1 MAPKQCYFYLRGHT
15 QFLGSLGAGLF
26 GAVCAFSEECSFQW
40 RLLLLQFSVDS
51 QRHAACLLFVHTCC
65 VCILGAV
72 HACFVYRLAAHT
84 SLLCMHGYCVCANAM
99 YAQLL
104 CVHTCYVC
112 MLEVVY
118 ACLRVRN
125 SRTHSLVPCGVGE
138 EHWAGLYVHPPR
150 RCLCITDVDVTQCS
164 QAQFGDCLHKTLD
177 PFWFK

>member
-1 MAPKQCYFYLRGHT
+1 MALKQCYFYLRGHT
-15 QFLGSLGAGLF
+15 QFLGYLGLCVPFQRSVLLSGGFCFCNSLWTANVLLHACCLCTL
-26 GAVCAFSEECSFQW
+26 AVYAFLDLCM
-40 RLLLLQFSVDS
+40 
-51 QRHAACLLFVHTCC
+51 
-65 VCILGAV
+65 

-104 CVHTCYVC
+104 CVHTC

-138 EHWAGLYVHPPR
+138 EHWAGLYIHQEGVYA
-150 RCLCITDVDVTQCS
+150 S
-164 QAQFGDCLHKTLD
+164 QMWMLHSVARPHFGDCLHKTLD
-177 PFWFK
+177 PFWFN